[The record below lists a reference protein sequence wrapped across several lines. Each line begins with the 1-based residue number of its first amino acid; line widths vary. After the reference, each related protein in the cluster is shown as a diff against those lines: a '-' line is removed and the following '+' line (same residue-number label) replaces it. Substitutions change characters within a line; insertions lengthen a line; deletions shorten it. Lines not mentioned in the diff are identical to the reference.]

1 MELLFFLTL
10 FLIFFSYIG
19 YPLSLVILSLF
30 RNHPVER
37 SQIFPSVSLIL
48 TVYNEERRIEEKLRN
63 TLELDYPR
71 ECFQI
76 LVASDGSIDRTNAI
90 VSSYREMGVELLELA
105 ERKGKEH
112 AQKAA
117 IAVASGELIVFTD
130 VATILPGESIKTI
143 VSNFSDPSVG
153 SVSGED
159 RMLVAEG
166 NVSGENLYVRYEM
179 WLRGLESRVNSLV
192 GVSGSFFAARKEVCM
207 DFSVEMQSDFR
218 TVLNCIK
225 LGMRAVTD
233 PLAVGYYKDVSDGRR
248 EYERK
253 VRTVLRGITVF
264 FNNTEYLNVFRYGLF
279 SYQYLCHKLLR
290 WLVPIFL
297 ILLLLF
303 NVVLAPRSM
312 FYLIVLAAQFLFYV
326 IGFTGIRRTDLINSV
341 FKKIPVYFVLV
352 NISILQAWFRFAKGD
367 RIVRWTPSER

>member
-264 FNNTEYLNVFRYGLF
+264 FNNTEYLNVVRYGLF